1 VKKEVLLE
9 AMKFQ
14 KQIDVANN

>member
-1 VKKEVLLE
+1 MSSSC

-14 KQIDVANN
+14 KQLW